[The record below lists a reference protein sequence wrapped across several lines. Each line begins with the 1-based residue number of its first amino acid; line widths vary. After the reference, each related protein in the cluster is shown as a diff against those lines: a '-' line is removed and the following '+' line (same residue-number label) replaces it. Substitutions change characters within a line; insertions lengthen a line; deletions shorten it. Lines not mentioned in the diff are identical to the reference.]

1 MLTLCVARSLSSKDI
16 GGRIQISALRVGI
29 RSAKELFER
38 MMASG
43 YEVKLGGIRRHW
55 ECRLVPSTPYVASY
69 SDFLKVSANWLLTGF
84 EPPPPTVT
92 QLKEIVGK
100 MIEDAGGAIASKD
113 NTLTEIDLLLAKIE
127 PAKREAIL
135 NFLRQMTP
143 PESM

>member
-1 MLTLCVARSLSSKDI
+1 MLTLCVSMSLSSKDI
-16 GGRIQISALRVGI
+16 GGRIQISALKVGI

-69 SDFLKVSANWLLTGF
+69 SDFLKVSANWLLTGK
-84 EPPPPTVT
+84 EPPPPSIT

-100 MIEDAGGAIASKD
+100 MIQDAGGTTSKD
-113 NTLTEIDLLLAKIE
+113 ATLTEIDLLLARID

-135 NFLRQMTP
+135 QFLRSMT